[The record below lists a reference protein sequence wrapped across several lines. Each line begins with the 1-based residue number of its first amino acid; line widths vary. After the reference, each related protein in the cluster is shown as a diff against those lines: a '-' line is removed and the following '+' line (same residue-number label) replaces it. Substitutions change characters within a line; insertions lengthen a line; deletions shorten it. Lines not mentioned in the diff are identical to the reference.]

1 MLLCTHILEE
11 SFKLEELGKW
21 ARVCPG
27 LVGGKMSLPIDL
39 MDGEQLL
46 DKLKELHLGV
56 NVKMIEQVS
65 VVPEF
70 FKEI

>member
-1 MLLCTHILEE
+1 MLLCTLILEE
-11 SFKLEELGKW
+11 SFNLEELGKW

-27 LVGGKMSLPIDL
+27 LVGGKMSL
-39 MDGEQLL
+39 L
-46 DKLKELHLGV
+46 DKLKELGLGV
-56 NVKMIEQVS
+56 NIKKIEQVS